1 MKKTE
6 FLNTRKKIEQKNHGM
21 IDKVTTLDQA
31 VNLINNGD
39 TIALGG
45 CLYSRTPIA
54 MIRGKHR
61 RRFLLIAAQ
70 NVSVQSVISTWLGN
84 TQWSNKIRV
93 TIDVD
98 PYNFM

>member
-1 MKKTE
+1 MKKTK

-54 MIRGKHR
+54 MIREIIKKKLTDLTIIRNLVSLEGDW
-61 RRFLLIAAQ
+61 LLASNCLKKIMYKT
-70 NVSVQSVISTWLGN
+70 VIVKFWIN
-84 TQWSNKIRV
+84 
-93 TIDVD
+93 
-98 PYNFM
+98 